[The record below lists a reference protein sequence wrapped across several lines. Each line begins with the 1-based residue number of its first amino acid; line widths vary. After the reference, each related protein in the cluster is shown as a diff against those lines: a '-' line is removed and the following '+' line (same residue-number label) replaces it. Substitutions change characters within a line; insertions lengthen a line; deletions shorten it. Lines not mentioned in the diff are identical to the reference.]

1 MIVVSVLG
9 VVTGFAVVVVVVVV
23 VALIVVASAVV
34 DIAPATPVA
43 TAAVAVIG

>member
-23 VALIVVASAVV
+23 ALIVVASAVV
-34 DIAPATPVA
+34 DIAAANPVA
-43 TAAVAVIG
+43 TAVAVVG